1 MDDDVADPD
10 GTARAFPDPWSH
22 PALDNLSPA
31 EAEMLRLRAAQTR
44 AQMIEL
50 RNPDPLWLAE
60 RLAEADALDTVA
72 DRLRDPAV
80 RKRPTRDLRP
90 ALGGETVP
98 APSPDAP
105 GRWRDTM
112 HEARQSPDLL
122 AVDAGLDRLGLA
134 RDAGVLTAALD
145 VAQSIG
151 AADARQKMRA
161 HQLAAGHR
169 LAMRLLSSA
178 DDDLERHNKGRAM
191 NLNPGAQAEA
201 TRSASA
207 GARLMEACARVP
219 LALDRLGSGGTRQTI
234 VVQHFTAQS
243 VTVADGG
250 QAVVAGAVAA
260 ATQATGEG
268 RR

>member
-1 MDDDVADPD
+1 
-10 GTARAFPDPWSH
+10 
-22 PALDNLSPA
+22 
-31 EAEMLRLRAAQTR
+31 
-44 AQMIEL
+44 
-50 RNPDPLWLAE
+50 
-60 RLAEADALDTVA
+60 
-72 DRLRDPAV
+72 
-80 RKRPTRDLRP
+80 
-90 ALGGETVP
+90 
-98 APSPDAP
+98 
-105 GRWRDTM
+105 M

-134 RDAGVLTAALD
+134 RDADVLTAALD
-145 VAQSIG
+145 VAQSTG
-151 AADARQKMRA
+151 AADARQKMLA

-207 GARLMEACARVP
+207 GARLMEACARVS
-219 LALDRLGSGGTRQTI
+219 LALERLGSGGTRQTI
-234 VVQHFTAQS
+234 VVQHLTAQS

-250 QAVVAGAVAA
+250 QAVVAGTVAA